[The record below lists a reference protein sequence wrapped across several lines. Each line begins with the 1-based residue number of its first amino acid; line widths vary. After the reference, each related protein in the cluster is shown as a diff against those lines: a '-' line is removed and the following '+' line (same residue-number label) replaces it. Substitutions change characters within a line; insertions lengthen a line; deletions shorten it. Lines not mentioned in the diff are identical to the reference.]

1 MSTFDYFHQVRD
13 KNRNVD
19 VLLSYVYDDV
29 CSLEYYVD
37 DDDAYDDDVDNE
49 NLCGLQYHVYSLLHM
64 VEFDLLMNIVWVIY
78 DKLGLLR

>member
-1 MSTFDYFHQVRD
+1 MDQWMSNFDYFHQVRD

-29 CSLEYYVD
+29 
-37 DDDAYDDDVDNE
+37 DAYDDDVDNE
-49 NLCGLQYHVYSLLHM
+49 NLCGLEYHVHSLLHL

-78 DKLGLLR
+78 DIGLLR